1 MPTIP
6 EGPAVSKIAVS
17 ISNTIV
23 SISCL
28 ESNVNSGEIPLNGN
42 GKGLQC
48 DASALGSADL

>member
-28 ESNVNSGEIPLNGN
+28 ESNVKSGEIPLSGN